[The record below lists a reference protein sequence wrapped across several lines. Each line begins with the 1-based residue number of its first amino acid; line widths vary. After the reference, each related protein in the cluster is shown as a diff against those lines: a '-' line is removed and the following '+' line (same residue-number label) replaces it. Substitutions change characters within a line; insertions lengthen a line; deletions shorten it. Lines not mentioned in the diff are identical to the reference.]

1 MKMQLTPCF
10 ARTCMMRSG
19 SKSGT
24 DRVLHPAEPA
34 DRPTQSP
41 SPLLRREAV
50 ERGGLPGIRVVDRR
64 QFDDQLQ
71 AAEPQQPLHRLQ
83 RRRGATR
90 LEPGNGRLGRAR
102 TVGELLLSKARAP
115 APLPNQLSTDHSTTI
130 SFLLCRWI
138 ANRLCPRRSASV
150 ACLNGRDRAGAL
162 RHVECDVLPPIPG
175 VNRGSVVALNMF

>member
-90 LEPGNGRLGRAR
+90 LEPCDGRLRRSGSVRERLLGDSRAPP
-102 TVGELLLSKARAP
+102 TFSNELTADHLMSISLLLY
-115 APLPNQLSTDHSTTI
+115 HSH
-130 SFLLCRWI
+130 SMH
-138 ANRLCPRRSASV
+138 A
-150 ACLNGRDRAGAL
+150 
-162 RHVECDVLPPIPG
+162 IPG
-175 VNRGSVVALNMF
+175 RTP